1 MHNNFFEII
10 FHTVTMHL
18 FLIVLLFRYLCVFE
32 VFETHFFWI
41 IFHFNIFVLQKTL
54 FSKTDVRNVLS
65 AVQNTVAHE

>member
-10 FHTVTMHL
+10 FHTVTTHF
-18 FLIVLLFRYLCVFE
+18 FLIILLFGYLCVFE

-54 FSKTDVRNVLS
+54 FSTTDVRNVLS
-65 AVQNTVAHE
+65 AVRNTVAHE